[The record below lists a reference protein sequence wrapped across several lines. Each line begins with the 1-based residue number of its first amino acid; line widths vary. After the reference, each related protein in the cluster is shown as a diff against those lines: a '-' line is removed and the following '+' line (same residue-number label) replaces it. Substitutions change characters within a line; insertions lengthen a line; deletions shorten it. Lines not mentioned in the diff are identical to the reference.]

1 MSKLRSFD
9 NSSRLPIC
17 CFDVMVDRNDYL
29 REFSK
34 KYCSEYPNGFCHSK
48 WKNFVPYLLLT
59 HNDSHFD
66 DFEAR
71 LSKDL
76 FKKYERALFDYLIVR
91 EIDVWKKAYYLGE
104 KPNFKKLCEFFCSKE
119 EREWRSRYDGCCCDI
134 PF

>member
-1 MSKLRSFD
+1 MSKLRSFH
-9 NSSRLPIC
+9 NSSRSPIC
-17 CFDVMVDRNDYL
+17 CFDVMVDRHDYL
-29 REFSK
+29 WEFSK

-66 DFEAR
+66 DFQAR

-119 EREWRSRYDGCCCDI
+119 EREWRSRDTYCCDI

>member
-17 CFDVMVDRNDYL
+17 CFDVMVDKNDYL

-66 DFEAR
+66 DFQAR

-76 FKKYERALFDYLIVR
+76 FKKYERALFDYLIER
-91 EIDVWKKAYYLGE
+91 QIDIWEKAYYRDK

-119 EREWRSRYDGCCCDI
+119 EREWRSRGCDCFDI